1 MIIDCISDIHGE
13 PPTLEGG
20 DLLIVGGD
28 LTASD
33 RHHQYSEFMEWLE
46 AQKYRKK
53 ILIAGNH
60 DTKIQD
66 GIDFDFP
73 DLGID
78 YLQDSGATFEGYHI
92 WGSPWTKLFMGQNSE
107 CMAFGLHLDIQMK
120 EKWDK
125 IPLDTQILITHG
137 PPRGVL
143 DSTRNRKRVGC
154 VELANRLPKLTELK
168 LHVFGH
174 IHEGYGQIRNEQ
186 GYLSVNASIMNVDYE
201 CVNKPIRVI
210 L

>member
-1 MIIDCISDIHGE
+1 MIIDCISDLHGE
-13 PPTLEGG
+13 PPELEGG
-20 DLLIVGGD
+20 DMLIVSGD

-33 RHHQYSEFMEWLE
+33 KTLQYSEFMMWLE

-53 ILIAGNH
+53 ILVAGNH

-66 GIDFDFP
+66 GIEFDFLE
-73 DLGID
+73 LGID
-78 YLQDSGATFEGYHI
+78 YLQDSGIVFEGYRI

-107 CMAFGLHLDIQMK
+107 CMAFGLDLDIQMK
-120 EKWDK
+120 DKWK
-125 IPLDTQILITHG
+125 LIPADTQILITHS
-137 PPRGVL
+137 PARGVL

-154 VELANRLPKLTELK
+154 VELANAIVKLPDLK

-174 IHEGYGQIRNEQ
+174 IHEGYGQIRSQQ
-186 GYLSVNASIMNVDYE
+186 GHLSVNASIMNADYE
-201 CVNKPIRVI
+201 CVNKPIRII